1 VRPISPL
8 HFNQLF
14 SNRKVSIKNHSVFS
28 YLRWIF
34 PLFLCP
40 CYRSLEYSLSHQCL
54 YFKWPTQ
61 GIATIATTGT
71 TMERTTRMSIRRQPL
86 CLFLSKCW
94 LCNHKCFRLCSRPW
108 STCKLLNL
116 KRHHRDRGIGLK
128 IFNALS
134 RLPFLM
140 LWSRWM
146 LIIGSSLLRRSCKWC
161 SATTVRRC
169 CYPLTNS
176 LVLQLTGVMLMWKP
190 MRNLKASTGQSSELL
205 FMHIMFPKELS
216 N

>member
-1 VRPISPL
+1 VRPISLL

-40 CYRSLEYSLSHQCL
+40 CYRSLECSLSHQCL

-61 GIATIATTGT
+61 GIATIATTRT
-71 TMERTTRMSIRRQPL
+71 TMEGTTRMSIRRQPL
-86 CLFLSKCW
+86 RLLLSKCW
-94 LCNHKCFRLCSRPW
+94 LCKHKCFRLCSRPW

-116 KRHHRDRGIGLK
+116 KRHH
-128 IFNALS
+128 

-161 SATTVRRC
+161 SATTMRRS